1 MLFMSVV
8 GVAMSIMC
16 VGITIVRMQLSRVML
31 WDVVSMGV
39 ICLMSMY
46 IGVMRDR
53 IIRIYFDKL
62 IRMWM
67 GMDMSVDMVRSFVDD
82 DWRLVTLH
90 SHTTVT

>member
-16 VGITIVRMQLSRVML
+16 VGITIVRMQLSC
-31 WDVVSMGV
+31 VVFRNVVCMGV
-39 ICLMSMY
+39 ICLMWMY

-62 IRMWM
+62 IRMRM

-82 DWRLVTLH
+82 DWRLVALH